1 MTAWSTWRAR
11 SFSSVCTIRSR
22 YPDTKQYQN
31 FERGDEI
38 AYLFPR
44 EVVKPPRGPRIV
56 GRAAAEGEASNLG
69 DKRKRPARGVR
80 RFHVLFERRLR
91 RHKLRGTFGLPR
103 SAFPIE
109 VYKGSWACPPPRNCT
124 LRAGDDRGRSMAKQ
138 IDQYR
143 DFP

>member
-38 AYLFPR
+38 ASLCPR

-80 RFHVLFERRLR
+80 
-91 RHKLRGTFGLPR
+91 GG
-103 SAFPIE
+103 
-109 VYKGSWACPPPRNCT
+109 T
-124 LRAGDDRGRSMAKQ
+124 LRAGDDRERSMAKQ
-138 IDQYR
+138 IDPVPL
-143 DFP
+143 DE